1 MLVDGI
7 SGTIPMVLAV
17 RLPRLLVYMGGG
29 FVNGGCCV
37 KGVGKM
43 QINDVLM
50 WHVFDLQ
57 DILHATCPSSG

>member
-1 MLVDGI
+1 M
-7 SGTIPMVLAV
+7 
-17 RLPRLLVYMGGG
+17 
-29 FVNGGCCV
+29 

-43 QINDVLM
+43 EINDVLM